1 VPHTPLWGA
10 SVRGAAGG
18 GTGGAVLRRDT
29 GANTLTNRNTMARR
43 TRLLALALAAPLLFG
58 ACSTDDS
65 GSGDSSTDS
74 GGNAAADGDLSFAVV
89 THGSAG
95 DAFWDVVQNGAEQ
108 AGKDLGVEVDYQ
120 SDGDP
125 QRQSQLIQAAV
136 NQDVDGIV
144 VSMANPDALQDSVEA
159 AVAAGIPVVTIN
171 SGSAE
176 SAQFGAI
183 GHVGQ
188 DETIAGQGAG
198 QRLAQDGAKNV
209 LCVVH
214 EAGNIGLEQR
224 CDGAS
229 QGLGSNVK
237 LLQVDIN
244 DLQAAQSTITS
255 QLQSDPTIDGVLTLN
270 SAVASA
276 AAAAASDAGSDA
288 EIATFDLNGDVI
300 KAIQDGSIAF
310 AVDQQQYEQGYLP
323 IVMLKLYAQNLNTV
337 GGGQPVLTGPGIVDS
352 TNVDQIAD
360 LASSGTR

>member
-1 VPHTPLWGA
+1 
-10 SVRGAAGG
+10 
-18 GTGGAVLRRDT
+18 
-29 GANTLTNRNTMARR
+29 MARR
-43 TRLLALALAAPLLFG
+43 TRLLALALAAPLLVS
-58 ACSTDDS
+58 ACSTENS
-65 GSGDSSTDS
+65 GSGSDDASSSS
-74 GGNAAADGDLSFAVV
+74 GGGGASGGGDLDFAVV

-95 DAFWDVVQNGAEQ
+95 DAFWDVVQKGAEA
-108 AGKDLGVEVDYQ
+108 AGDDLGVGVDYQ

-136 NQDVDGIV
+136 NQGVDGIV
-144 VSMANPDALQDSVEA
+144 VSMANPDALQDSVAA
-159 AVAAGIPVVTIN
+159 AVDAGIPVVTIN
-171 SGSAE
+171 SGGQE

-188 DETIAGQGAG
+188 DETVAGQGAG
-198 QRLAQDGAKNV
+198 QRLARDGAKNV

-224 CDGAS
+224 CAGAS
-229 QGLGSNVK
+229 QGLGTDVRM
-237 LLQVDIN
+237 LQVDIN
-244 DLQAAQSTITS
+244 DLQAAQTTITS
-255 QLQSDPTIDGVLTLN
+255 QLQSDPSIDAVLALN
-270 SAVASA
+270 SGVASV

-300 KAIQDGSIAF
+300 SAIQDGTIAF

-337 GGGQPVLTGPGIVDS
+337 GGGQPVLTGPAIVDS
-352 TNVDQIAD
+352 SNVGAIAD